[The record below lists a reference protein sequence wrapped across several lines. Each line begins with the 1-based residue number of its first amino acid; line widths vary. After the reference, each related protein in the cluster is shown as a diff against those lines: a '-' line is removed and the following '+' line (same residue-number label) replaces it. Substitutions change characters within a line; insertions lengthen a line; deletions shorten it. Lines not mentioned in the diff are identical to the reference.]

1 VNEKIKPEHLTRAA
15 YVYVRQSSG
24 HQVRYHRESLL
35 RQYALAERAQQLG
48 FAQVVVIDDDLG
60 VTGAGTHERRGFG
73 RLLTAVCQKAAG
85 AVVALEA
92 SRLARN
98 NRDWY
103 HLIDLC
109 AMTETLLI
117 DDDGIYDP
125 RLINDRLVLG
135 VKGTMSEFELNLLR
149 QRARE
154 AFEQKVRR
162 GCVLWRVPVGYVRTD
177 TDQIEKVSD
186 RQIQQAVQL
195 VFQKFRDLGSAR
207 QTMLWLRDAHIR
219 VPALVLRP
227 GGEELVWQLPTE
239 SRIHQ
244 MLRNPIYAGAFAYG
258 RTKAHH
264 TLIDGRLH
272 QTSRSRK
279 AREDWSVL
287 LPDHHDRYISWEEYG
302 KNQQI
307 LEANLAKREAK
318 NTGAAKSG
326 PALLSGLLRCG
337 RCGRMLFVA
346 YGGNGGRVPRYGCKG
361 GRVDRGS
368 AACLSIGS
376 LRVDQAV
383 VEQVLAAMQPAG
395 IHAALAAEVEIGREQ
410 EQIRRTLTLAV
421 ERARYE
427 AQRAQRQFD
436 AVDPDNRLVA
446 SELEARWN
454 QALTKV
460 AEVEARL
467 HALASSQPLSPTQ
480 KEHLLMLGSDLSLL
494 WQHPA
499 APVELKKRILRTVL
513 EEIVIDRLEEPAQ
526 ELLHLHW
533 KGGVH
538 TELRVARNGTG
549 QHRRVADD
557 KAIEL
562 IEELSKISTAQ
573 MIAQVLNRL
582 GFRTGQG
589 HTWRVH
595 HIYNVRYER
604 RLPSYQKK
612 GEWLTLRETAA
623 ELQVSGT
630 VIKRLLKERI
640 LPARQV
646 VPGAPWVIE
655 RKNLQLP
662 QVQAQI
668 QAVHAGR
675 KLPQPAAEQAELPL
689 KYSIL

>member
-1 VNEKIKPEHLTRAA
+1 MNEKIKPEHLTRAA

-24 HQVRYHRESLL
+24 HQVRHHRESLR

-48 FAQVVVIDDDLG
+48 FGQVVVIDDDLG
-60 VTGAGTHERRGFG
+60 MTGAGTQERQGFG

-85 AVVALEA
+85 AVMALEA

-125 RLINDRLVLG
+125 RLINDRLILG
-135 VKGTMSEFELNLLR
+135 VKGTMSEFELSLLR

-154 AFEQKVRR
+154 AFEQKVKR
-162 GCVLWRVPVGYVRTD
+162 GCVLWQVPIGFVRTD
-177 TDQIEKVSD
+177 TEQIEKVPN
-186 RQIQQAVQL
+186 RQVQEAVQL
-195 VFQKFRDLGSAR
+195 VFQKFREFGSAQ
-207 QTMLWLRDAHIR
+207 QTMLWFRDAQIR
-219 VPALVLRP
+219 VPALGPSR
-227 GGEELVWQLPTE
+227 GGEGIVWQLPGL
-239 SRIHQ
+239 SRMHQ
-244 MLRNPIYAGAFAYG
+244 MLRNPLYAGALAYG

-264 TLIDGRLH
+264 TLVDGRLR

-279 AREDWSVL
+279 APEDWSVL
-287 LPDHHDRYISWEEYG
+287 LRDHHEGYISWEEYC

-307 LEANLAKREAK
+307 LEANLAKRAAN

-326 PALLSGLLRCG
+326 AALLSGLLRCG

-346 YGGNGGRVPRYGCKG
+346 YGGHGGRVPRYGCHG
-361 GRVDRGS
+361 GRVNRGA
-368 AACLSIGS
+368 AACLSVGS
-376 LRVDQAV
+376 LRVDHAV
-383 VEQVLAAMQPAG
+383 VEQVLAAIQPAG
-395 IHAALAAEVEIGREQ
+395 IHAALVAEAEVGQEQ

-427 AQRAQRQFD
+427 THRAQRQFD

-454 QALTKV
+454 QALAKV
-460 AEVEARL
+460 TELEARL
-467 HALASSQPLSPTQ
+467 HALAPPQPLSPTQ
-480 KEHLLMLGSDLSLL
+480 KEQLLMLGSDLSLL

-538 TELRVARNGTG
+538 TELRVPRNGTG
-549 QHRRVADD
+549 QHRRVAND

-562 IEELSKISTAQ
+562 IEELSKLSTAQ

-604 RLPSYQKK
+604 GLPSYQKK
-612 GEWLTLRETAA
+612 GEWLTLQETAT

-630 VIKRLLKERI
+630 VIKRLLKEGI

-646 VPGAPWVIE
+646 VAGAPWVIA
-655 RKNLQLP
+655 RQNLQLP
-662 QVQAQI
+662 LVQAQI

-675 KLPQPAAEQAELPL
+675 KPPQTLNGQAELPL
-689 KYSIL
+689 QYSIL